1 MNKFDD
7 DSKKQGL
14 DSVSEKKDEID
25 NDFSAL
31 AESEVMPEN
40 QSEFA
45 EVQEAFPESIV
56 SVEDL
61 VESLEQVNLERDE
74 LRESLQR
81 LQADYENFR
90 RRSIN
95 ESNQRISAGLSRIAE
110 ALLPVLDACD
120 AALTQGLTDVL
131 PVQAS
136 LESILQKEG
145 LCRIEALGEVFDPNK
160 HEAVMHESGDG
171 GEQIVVEELRSGF
184 WWGEKV
190 LRAAMVKV
198 RD

>member
-1 MNKFDD
+1 MNKFDE
-7 DSKKQGL
+7 DSNEQGL
-14 DSVSEKKDEID
+14 DPVSEKSDEVD
-25 NDFSAL
+25 TGFSVLGEAEAT
-31 AESEVMPEN
+31 AESPAEVTDTEEILPEN
-40 QSEFA
+40 
-45 EVQEAFPESIV
+45 IV

-74 LRESLQR
+74 LRENLQR

-90 RRSIN
+90 RRSLN

-120 AALTQGLTDVL
+120 AALTQGLTDVV

-136 LESILQKEG
+136 LEGVLQKEG
-145 LCRIEALGEVFDPNK
+145 LCRIQALGEVFDPNK

-184 WWGEKV
+184 LWGEKV

>member
-1 MNKFDD
+1 MNKFDE
-7 DSKKQGL
+7 DSNEQGL
-14 DSVSEKKDEID
+14 DPVSEKSDEVD
-25 NDFSAL
+25 TGFSVLGEAEAT
-31 AESEVMPEN
+31 AESPAEVTDIEEILPEN
-40 QSEFA
+40 
-45 EVQEAFPESIV
+45 IV

-74 LRESLQR
+74 LRENLQR

-90 RRSIN
+90 RRSLN

-120 AALTQGLTDVL
+120 AALTQGLTDVV

-136 LESILQKEG
+136 LEGVLQKEG
-145 LCRIEALGEVFDPNK
+145 LCRIQALGEVFDPNK

-171 GEQIVVEELRSGF
+171 GEQTVVEELRSGF

>member
-74 LRESLQR
+74 LRENLQR

>member
-74 LRESLQR
+74 LRENLQR

-171 GEQIVVEELRSGF
+171 GEQTVVEELRSGF

>member
-7 DSKKQGL
+7 DSNEQGS
-14 DSVSEKKDEID
+14 DPVSEINDEVD
-25 NDFSAL
+25 NGFNVL
-31 AESEVMPEN
+31 GEAEVTAENPSQVTEIQEIFPEN
-40 QSEFA
+40 
-45 EVQEAFPESIV
+45 IV

-74 LRESLQR
+74 LRENLQR

-90 RRSIN
+90 RRSLN
-95 ESNQRISAGLSRIAE
+95 ESNQRIAAGLSRIAE

-120 AALTQGLTDVL
+120 AALTQGLTDVV

-136 LESILQKEG
+136 LESVLQKEG
-145 LCRIEALGEVFDPNK
+145 LCRIQALGEVFDPNK

>member
-7 DSKKQGL
+7 DSNEQGS
-14 DSVSEKKDEID
+14 DPVSAINDEVD
-25 NDFSAL
+25 NGFNVL
-31 AESEVMPEN
+31 GEAEVTAENPSQVTEIQEIFPEN
-40 QSEFA
+40 
-45 EVQEAFPESIV
+45 IV

-74 LRESLQR
+74 LRENLQR

-90 RRSIN
+90 RRSLN
-95 ESNQRISAGLSRIAE
+95 ESNQRIAAGLSRIAE

-120 AALTQGLTDVL
+120 AALTQGLTDVV

-136 LESILQKEG
+136 LESVLQKEG
-145 LCRIEALGEVFDPNK
+145 LCRIQALGEVFDPNK

>member
-7 DSKKQGL
+7 DSNEQGS
-14 DSVSEKKDEID
+14 DPVSEINDEVD
-25 NDFSAL
+25 NGFNVL
-31 AESEVMPEN
+31 GEGEVTAENPSQVTEIQEIFPEN
-40 QSEFA
+40 
-45 EVQEAFPESIV
+45 IV

-74 LRESLQR
+74 LRENLQR

-90 RRSIN
+90 RRSLN
-95 ESNQRISAGLSRIAE
+95 ESNQRIAAGLSRIAE

-120 AALTQGLTDVL
+120 AALTQGLTDVV

-136 LESILQKEG
+136 LESVLQKEG
-145 LCRIEALGEVFDPNK
+145 LCRIQALGEVFDPNK

>member
-14 DSVSEKKDEID
+14 DSVSEKKDEVD
-25 NDFSAL
+25 NDFSAF

-145 LCRIEALGEVFDPNK
+145 LCRIEALGEVCDPNK

-171 GEQIVVEELRSGF
+171 GEQTVVEELRSGF

>member
-7 DSKKQGL
+7 DSNEQGS
-14 DSVSEKKDEID
+14 DSVSEINDEVD
-25 NDFSAL
+25 NGFNVL
-31 AESEVMPEN
+31 GEGEVTAENPSQVTEIQEIFPEN
-40 QSEFA
+40 
-45 EVQEAFPESIV
+45 IV

-74 LRESLQR
+74 LRENLQR

-90 RRSIN
+90 RRSLN
-95 ESNQRISAGLSRIAE
+95 ESNQRIAAGLSRIAE

-120 AALTQGLTDVL
+120 AALTQGLTDVV

-136 LESILQKEG
+136 LESVLQKEG
-145 LCRIEALGEVFDPNK
+145 LCRIQALGEVFDPNK

-184 WWGEKV
+184 LWGEKV

>member
-136 LESILQKEG
+136 LESVLQKEG

-171 GEQIVVEELRSGF
+171 GEQTVVEELRSGF

>member
-7 DSKKQGL
+7 DSKEQGL
-14 DSVSEKKDEID
+14 DSVSEKKDEVD

-136 LESILQKEG
+136 LESVLQKEG

>member
-136 LESILQKEG
+136 LESVLQKEG

-160 HEAVMHESGDG
+160 HEAVVLGSGVG
-171 GEQIVVEELRSGF
+171 GEQIVVEELRSGI

-190 LRAAMVKV
+190 L
-198 RD
+198 

>member
-7 DSKKQGL
+7 DSNEQGS
-14 DSVSEKKDEID
+14 DSVSEINDEVD
-25 NDFSAL
+25 NGFNVL
-31 AESEVMPEN
+31 GEAEVTAENPSQVTEIQEIFPEN
-40 QSEFA
+40 
-45 EVQEAFPESIV
+45 IV

-74 LRESLQR
+74 LRENLQR

-90 RRSIN
+90 RRSLN
-95 ESNQRISAGLSRIAE
+95 ESNQRIAAGLSRIAE

-120 AALTQGLTDVL
+120 AALTQGLTDVV

-136 LESILQKEG
+136 LESVLQKEG
-145 LCRIEALGEVFDPNK
+145 LCRIQALGEVFDPNK

>member
-171 GEQIVVEELRSGF
+171 GEQTVVEELRSGF

>member
-7 DSKKQGL
+7 DSNEQGS
-14 DSVSEKKDEID
+14 DSVSEINDEVD
-25 NDFSAL
+25 NGFNVL
-31 AESEVMPEN
+31 GEAEVTAENPSQVTEIQEIFPEN
-40 QSEFA
+40 
-45 EVQEAFPESIV
+45 IV

-74 LRESLQR
+74 LRENLQR

-90 RRSIN
+90 RRSLN
-95 ESNQRISAGLSRIAE
+95 ESNQRIAAGLSSIAE

-120 AALTQGLTDVL
+120 AALTQGLTDVV

-136 LESILQKEG
+136 LESVLQKEG
-145 LCRIEALGEVFDPNK
+145 LCRIQALGEVFDPNK

>member
-171 GEQIVVEELRSGF
+171 GEQTVIEELRSGF

>member
-7 DSKKQGL
+7 GSKEPGL
-14 DSVSEKKDEID
+14 GSVSEKKDEAD
-25 NDFSAL
+25 NDLSTL
-31 AESEVMPEN
+31 DESEVMPEN
-40 QSEFA
+40 SSEFA
-45 EVQEAFPESIV
+45 DIREVFPESIV

-74 LRESLQR
+74 LRENLQR

-90 RRSIN
+90 RRNIN

-120 AALTQGLTDVL
+120 AAITQGLTDVL

-136 LESILQKEG
+136 LESVLQKEG

>member
-1 MNKFDD
+1 MNKFYD
-7 DSKKQGL
+7 DSNEQGS
-14 DSVSEKKDEID
+14 DPVSAINDEVD
-25 NDFSAL
+25 NGFNVL
-31 AESEVMPEN
+31 GEAEVTAEDPSQVTDIQEIFPEN
-40 QSEFA
+40 
-45 EVQEAFPESIV
+45 IL

-74 LRESLQR
+74 LRENLQR

-90 RRSIN
+90 RRSLN
-95 ESNQRISAGLSRIAE
+95 ESNQRIAAGLSRIAE

-120 AALTQGLTDVL
+120 AALTQGLTDVV

-136 LESILQKEG
+136 LESVLQKEG
-145 LCRIEALGEVFDPNK
+145 LCRIQELGEVFDPNK